1 MRKKE
6 LTMYLKDVFTDQELA
21 IERVLL
27 PKGENFS
34 FEPSFCELWMVK
46 KGSLSAWIGREQ
58 KRIIELGQ
66 VFFLPPGVL
75 CILISEQ
82 NTQCVKF
89 SVPDCVALCE
99 VFFLRD

>member
-34 FEPSFCELWMVK
+34 FELSFCELWMVK
-46 KGSLSAWIGREQ
+46 K
-58 KRIIELGQ
+58 ELFPLG
-66 VFFLPPGVL
+66 
-75 CILISEQ
+75 
-82 NTQCVKF
+82 
-89 SVPDCVALCE
+89 
-99 VFFLRD
+99 